1 MTVYVI
7 GAGMAGLS
15 AAFHAQKAGHR
26 VVVLESANH
35 AGGRCYSYL
44 DKEWNCML
52 DNGTHLMTGANTALL
67 EILRQCPTETPL
79 QPIGSSLTFYRR
91 NLSCFTI
98 DLNHPLKA
106 LIHLPELYK
115 LLAESVLNTPA
126 KSADKALLFKTA
138 KLCFA
143 ARDKQIYLA
152 HPSLMQSVVDPVY
165 EYLKDKVEFYFNH
178 PARGFEIDRILSDSA
193 DFLLSPGDKI
203 ISTVPPKNAEFG
215 TIVNIHYKTDATL
228 PDGLPVVGLVD
239 MLPHWVFCKNG
250 IVSVTIS
257 AANNLNTANIAERI
271 WDDLCPLLHSLDSTP
286 PHRVIIDRRATLLQ
300 THKTKRPAVNDD
312 FTMLL
317 AGDGTKTGLPCTIEG
332 AVRSGKTAANLL

>member
-15 AAFHAQKAGHR
+15 AAFHACKAGHH
-26 VVVLESANH
+26 VVVLESSNH

-44 DKEWNCML
+44 DKEWNRLL
-52 DNGTHLMTGANTALL
+52 DNGTHLMLGANTALL

-79 QPIGSSLTFYRR
+79 RAVGSSLTFYRR
-91 NLSCFTI
+91 NLGCFTV

-106 LIHLPELYK
+106 LLHLPELYK

-126 KSADKALLFKTA
+126 KQADKALLFKTA
-138 KLCFA
+138 RLCFS

-152 HPSLMQSVVDPVY
+152 HPSLKQSVVDPIY
-165 EYLKDKVEFYFNH
+165 NYLKDKVEFRFNH
-178 PARGFEIDRILSDSA
+178 TVRDYAFARSD
-193 DFLLSPGDKI
+193 DKI
-203 ISTVPPKNAEFG
+203 ISTVPPKKAEFG

-228 PDGLPVVGLVD
+228 PDGLPVVGLIG

-250 IVSVTIS
+250 VVSVTIS
-257 AANNLNTANIAERI
+257 AANGLNTSNIAERV
-271 WDDLCPLLHSLDSTP
+271 WDELCPLLHSLDSTP
-286 PHRVIIDRRATLLQ
+286 PNRVIIDRRATLLQ
-300 THKTKRPAVNDD
+300 TRKTKRPAADSE
-312 FTMLL
+312 FGLIL

-332 AVRSGKTAANLL
+332 AARSGKTAANLL